1 MFSNLSY
8 TFKSGKIYVIVGY
21 SGSGKS
27 TFLHIVANF
36 IPKNS
41 GKIKYKN
48 KLITKNDV
56 TLVLQHPYFLG
67 DLRIIDNLK
76 ISSLFRHLNNRKIR
90 QKYTKALQISHIL
103 QRRANVCS
111 GGEKARA
118 NILRGIIERKHILL
132 IDEPTA
138 HLDFKNSQIV
148 AKLLSELSANKIV
161 IVTTHQPSLFK
172 SGNTIFL
179 RIKNGVF
186 HEDNN
191 II

>member
-1 MFSNLSY
+1 
-8 TFKSGKIYVIVGY
+8 
-21 SGSGKS
+21 
-27 TFLHIVANF
+27 
-36 IPKNS
+36 
-41 GKIKYKN
+41 
-48 KLITKNDV
+48 
-56 TLVLQHPYFLG
+56 
-67 DLRIIDNLK
+67 
-76 ISSLFRHLNNRKIR
+76 NNRKIR
-90 QKYTKALQISHIL
+90 QKYAKALQISHIL

-118 NILRGIIERKHILL
+118 NILRGILERKQVLL

-138 HLDFKNSQIV
+138 HLDLKNSQIV

-179 RIKNGVF
+179 RIKDGIF

-191 II
+191 IV